1 MQQLPNYLL
10 RSHHRHHL
18 EGHHGGFMEY
28 CTKLDSLQYY
38 IFHTELLPEMCKPKT
53 VTQTHSSNFTLS
65 STNHHY
71 LHHYTLHQRHL
82 RGHSTDLITT
92 MHQNHFSSDKHAI
105 ANSKYTQKDPSSEQ
119 ERLCAVYRIPCTNCP
134 KAYKGQTSRTL
145 AQWKKE
151 HQRSVRYSDIAT
163 SILAEHSNST
173 GHPIQWDEAHVI
185 DTYPHT
191 SRWCLLESWAI
202 HKEPNPLNRWLG
214 SLPHSY
220 KTLIKHS

>member
-1 MQQLPNYLL
+1 MKEPYRTNTRLIFLLECCLSPETGPQLMQQLPNYLL

-105 ANSKYTQKDPSSEQ
+105 ANLSTHKRTRAPNKKDCALSIAFHAPIAQK
-119 ERLCAVYRIPCTNCP
+119 
-134 KAYKGQTSRTL
+134 
-145 AQWKKE
+145 
-151 HQRSVRYSDIAT
+151 
-163 SILAEHSNST
+163 
-173 GHPIQWDEAHVI
+173 
-185 DTYPHT
+185 HT
-191 SRWCLLESWAI
+191 KDRPVEL
-202 HKEPNPLNRWLG
+202 
-214 SLPHSY
+214 
-220 KTLIKHS
+220 